1 MSDGHELLEMVHILS
16 ASVLFGSGAAIAF
29 FMYMGWR
36 SGDAAGF
43 SLASKHVVLADWVF
57 TTTAVI
63 VQPISGYI
71 LAQASGWPLDS
82 PWLLVAYGLYIFI
95 GLCWLPVVW
104 IQLKVRKQVK
114 RAAEED
120 GPIPDQ
126 VNKLMQI
133 WFILGWPAFIALIA
147 IFYLMIAKPSF

>member
-1 MSDGHELLEMVHILS
+1 MSDGHEFLEMIHILS

-29 FMYMGWR
+29 FMFMGWR
-36 SGDAAGF
+36 SGDTAGF

-63 VQPISGYI
+63 VQPISGI
-71 LAQASGWPLDS
+71 ALAHASGWPLSS

-104 IQLKVRKQVK
+104 IQLKVRKLVN
-114 RAAEED
+114 AAREEN
-120 GPIPDQ
+120 GPIPEQ
-126 VNKLMQI
+126 VNKLMRI
-133 WFILGWPAFIALIA
+133 WFILGWPAFMALIG